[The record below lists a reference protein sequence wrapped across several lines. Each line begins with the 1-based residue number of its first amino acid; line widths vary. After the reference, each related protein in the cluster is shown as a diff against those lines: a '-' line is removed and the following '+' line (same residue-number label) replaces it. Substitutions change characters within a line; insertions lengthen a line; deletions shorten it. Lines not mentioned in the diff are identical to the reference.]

1 MAKETKTTN
10 DPFEVTANPEFSK
23 FIHLSR
29 YSRWR
34 EDLGRRESW
43 QETVDRWA
51 DFWKGRYPKQKEL
64 IENELKPAV
73 YNLEVM
79 PSMRSLMTAGPA
91 LDRDEVAGYNCSY
104 LTIDSPRSF
113 DEMLYVLMCGTG
125 VGYSVERQYVQKL
138 PEIAEEF
145 HDTDSTIVFSDSKIG
160 WASGYRELISLLY
173 AGKIPKLDF
182 SKIRPAGER
191 LKTFGGR
198 ASGPDPLRDLCRFTI
213 SIFKKAAGRK
223 LNSLECHDICCK
235 IAEIVVVGGVRRAA
249 LISLSNLSDD
259 RMRGAKSG
267 QWWIDNPQRALAN
280 NSYVTDEKP
289 QFEVFLQEWLSLHES
304 KSGERGIF
312 SRTAA
317 KNQAS
322 KTERRDPDYEF
333 GTNPCS
339 EIILR
344 DKQFCNLS
352 TCVVREN
359 DTKEDLKKKVR
370 IATII
375 GTMQSSL
382 TNFRYLRKKWKD
394 NTEEEALLGVSMTG
408 IMDSPLLNGDSNQ
421 LESIQNELREYS
433 NEVNEVWHKEFGVN
447 RSASITCVKPEGTSS
462 ELCSTASGIHPRFS
476 RYYIR
481 TVRADIKDP
490 LAQFMID
497 QGFYYENDQMNSS
510 NYVFYFPVKSPDNA
524 KTADDFDALSQLNLW
539 KTYQDNFTEHKPSMT
554 CYYSDSEFLG
564 VGQWIW
570 DNFES
575 ISGIAFLPRNDHI
588 YPQAPFQPISKEEYE
603 EWMERMPK
611 DVDWDLFPMYE
622 NYDQTKGTQEFA
634 CSAGG
639 CSIE

>member
-1 MAKETKTTN
+1 MTTK
-10 DPFEVTANPEFSK
+10 DPFVKHTSNPEYSK

-43 QETVDRWA
+43 DETVERWA
-51 DFWKGRYPKQKEL
+51 DFWKGRFPEKTDL

-104 LTIDSPRSF
+104 LAIDSPRSF

-125 VGYSVERQYVQKL
+125 VGYSVERQYIQKL
-138 PEIAEEF
+138 PEVAEEF
-145 HDTDSTIVFSDSKIG
+145 HKSDTTIVFSDSKIG
-160 WASGYRELISLLY
+160 WATGVRELISLLY
-173 AGKIPKLDF
+173 SGKIPQLDY
-182 SKIRPAGER
+182 SKIRGPGER

-198 ASGPDPLRDLCRFTI
+198 ASGPEPLRDLCRFII

-249 LISLSNLSDD
+249 LICLSNLSDD

-280 NSYVTDEKP
+280 ISYVTDEKP
-289 QFEVFLQEWLSLHES
+289 QFEVFLNEWFSLHES

-312 SRTAA
+312 SRQAA
-317 KNQAS
+317 KNQAI
-322 KTERRDPDYEF
+322 KTGRRDPDYEF

-339 EIILR
+339 EILLR
-344 DKQFCNLS
+344 DKQFCNL
-352 TCVVREN
+352 TTVIAREN
-359 DTKEDLKKKVR
+359 DTKKDLKRKVR

-375 GTMQSSL
+375 GTMQASL
-382 TNFRYLRKKWKD
+382 TNFRYLRKKWAQ
-394 NTEEEALLGVSMTG
+394 NTAEEALLGVSITG
-408 IMDSPLLNGDSNQ
+408 IMDSPLLNGDSDELENIQQELNQ
-421 LESIQNELREYS
+421 EADDTNDFWHES
-433 NEVNEVWHKEFGVN
+433 FGVN

-481 TVRADIKDP
+481 TVRADVKDP
-490 LAQFMID
+490 LAHFMID

-539 KTYQDNFTEHKPSMT
+539 KTYQDNYTEHKPSMT
-554 CYYSDSEFLG
+554 CYYSDDEFLG

-570 DNFES
+570 DHFDS
-575 ISGIAFLPRNDHI
+575 ISGIAFLPRVDHI
-588 YPQAPFQPISKEEYE
+588 YPQAPFQPIDEKEYN
-603 EWMERMPK
+603 EWLERMPK
-611 DVDWDLFPMYE
+611 NVEWDKFPEYE
-622 NYDQTKGTQEFA
+622 QYDQTKGTQEFA
-634 CSAGG
+634 CTAGG